1 MSVISVTSL
10 APADGTSETRA
21 VELSAVGAGSPDVG
35 DPEQPARSAIMPKRP
50 SRGASGFTV
59 WHTSIAGVIV
69 MLSDTGKMEKRGPVG
84 HRRFEEGAS
93 GPYHGSTQLVAM

>member
-1 MSVISVTSL
+1 
-10 APADGTSETRA
+10 
-21 VELSAVGAGSPDVG
+21 
-35 DPEQPARSAIMPKRP
+35 
-50 SRGASGFTV
+50 V